1 MNTPTK
7 KRLSQGLA
15 SLFFTFGLAGW
26 LPAQNRKTVDFS
38 RLVVVGDSLA
48 AGVENGSLE
57 DSQQV
62 HGFANVI
69 AVRCASERS
78 KLHIRQKEKT
88 VSILTVFSLP
98 SMNAEKY
105 NRVISDLEAAGQ
117 GKPKGR
123 LYHIA
128 SRQEDGSF
136 MVTDVWA
143 SPELLAEFGK
153 TLIPILKNAGVT
165 PVEPNVHPVHN
176 IIGG

>member
-1 MNTPTK
+1 M
-7 KRLSQGLA
+7 
-15 SLFFTFGLAGW
+15 
-26 LPAQNRKTVDFS
+26 
-38 RLVVVGDSLA
+38 
-48 AGVENGSLE
+48 
-57 DSQQV
+57 
-62 HGFANVI
+62 
-69 AVRCASERS
+69 ER
-78 KLHIRQKEKT
+78 T

-105 NRVISDLEAAGQ
+105 SRAIRDLEAAGQ

-143 SPELLAEFGK
+143 SAELLAEFGK

-165 PVEPNVHPVHN
+165 PVEPKVHPVHN
-176 IIGG
+176 VIEG